1 MKEFC
6 SIEGFE
12 ERNCQA
18 VVLALG
24 MFDGVHVGHQAVL
37 NLAVEQANAFAGT
50 AVAFSF
56 PMHPSTLLR
65 PEQAPP
71 LLMNPE
77 TKAKHLILKGMQE
90 VILQPFDQE
99 FSQMEATGF
108 VEFLCAHIPT
118 LHTLCIGKN
127 FRFGKNRIGDHLL
140 LRESANAFGLQV
152 LVAESESWGDGPIS
166 SSRIR
171 AALEEGRIVDVN
183 QMLGRKYLI
192 EGMVCSGNAV
202 GRTIGFPTL
211 NLNWNPQAHPSF
223 GVYAGM
229 VKNLRNDQKLPAV
242 ANYGVRPTL
251 EKSNCEPLLEIHLLV
266 EPDTEQWRTGVELQM
281 ELDFF
286 LRPEKAFAAL
296 DDLKAQIQSDK
307 NQALELLSPL

>member
-1 MKEFC
+1 M
-6 SIEGFE
+6 
-12 ERNCQA
+12 
-18 VVLALG
+18 LALG

-77 TKAKHLILKGMQE
+77 TKAKHLILKGMKE
-90 VILQPFDQE
+90 VILQPFDHE

-118 LHTLCIGKN
+118 LHTLCIGRN

-171 AALEEGRIVDVN
+171 AALEEGRIGDVN
-183 QMLGRKYLI
+183 QMLGRKYLM

-211 NLNWNPQAHPSF
+211 NLNWNPQARPCF

-229 VKNLRNDQKLPAV
+229 VKNLRNDQKLAAV

-251 EKSNCEPLLEIHLLV
+251 EKSSCEPLLEIHLLV
-266 EPDTEQWRTGVELQM
+266 EPDTEQWRTGVELHM

>member
-12 ERNCQA
+12 ERNRQA
-18 VVLALG
+18 VMLALG

-90 VILQPFDQE
+90 VILQPFDHE

-183 QMLGRKYLI
+183 QMLGRKYLM

-211 NLNWNPQAHPSF
+211 NLNWNPQAHPCF

-251 EKSNCEPLLEIHLLV
+251 EKSSCEPLLEIHLLV
-266 EPDTEQWRTGVELQM
+266 EPDTEQWRTGVELHM

>member
-1 MKEFC
+1 MKKFC

-12 ERNCQA
+12 ERNRQA
-18 VVLALG
+18 VMLALG

-77 TKAKHLILKGMQE
+77 TKAKHLILKGMKE
-90 VILQPFDQE
+90 VILQPFDHE

-171 AALEEGRIVDVN
+171 AALEEGRIGDVN
-183 QMLGRKYLI
+183 QMLGRKYLM

-211 NLNWNPQAHPSF
+211 NLNWNPQARPCF

-251 EKSNCEPLLEIHLLV
+251 EKSSCEPLLEIHLLV
-266 EPDTEQWRTGVELQM
+266 EPDTEQWRTGVELHM

>member
-1 MKEFC
+1 MKKFC
-6 SIEGFE
+6 PIEGFE
-12 ERNCQA
+12 ERNRQA
-18 VVLALG
+18 VMLALG

-77 TKAKHLILKGMQE
+77 TKAKHLILKGMKE
-90 VILQPFDQE
+90 VILQPFDHE

-171 AALEEGRIVDVN
+171 AALEEGRIGDVN
-183 QMLGRKYLI
+183 QMLGRKYLM

-211 NLNWNPQAHPSF
+211 NLNWNPQARPCF

-251 EKSNCEPLLEIHLLV
+251 EKSSCEPLLEIHLLV
-266 EPDTEQWRTGVELQM
+266 EPDTEQWRTGVELHM

>member
-1 MKEFC
+1 QWLQK
-6 SIEGFE
+6 G
-12 ERNCQA
+12 
-18 VVLALG
+18 L
-24 MFDGVHVGHQAVL
+24 QAVL
-37 NLAVEQANAFAGT
+37 
-50 AVAFSF
+50 
-56 PMHPSTLLR
+56 
-65 PEQAPP
+65 
-71 LLMNPE
+71 
-77 TKAKHLILKGMQE
+77 
-90 VILQPFDQE
+90 LQPLDPQ
-99 FSQMEATGF
+99 FSQREATGF

-118 LHTLCIGKN
+118 LHTLCIGRN

-183 QMLGRKYLI
+183 QMLGRKYLM

-211 NLNWNPQAHPSF
+211 NLNWNPQAHPCF

-251 EKSNCEPLLEIHLLV
+251 EKSSCEPLLEIHLLV
-266 EPDTEQWRTGVELQM
+266 EPDTEQWRTGVELHM

-307 NQALELLSPL
+307 NQALELRSPL

>member
-1 MKEFC
+1 MKKFC
-6 SIEGFE
+6 PIEGFE
-12 ERNCQA
+12 ERNRQA
-18 VVLALG
+18 VMLALG

-77 TKAKHLILKGMQE
+77 TKAKHLILKGMKE
-90 VILQPFDQE
+90 VILQPFDHE

-171 AALEEGRIVDVN
+171 AALEEGRIGDVN
-183 QMLGRKYLI
+183 QMLGRKYLM

-211 NLNWNPQAHPSF
+211 NLNWNPQARPCF

-229 VKNLRNDQKLPAV
+229 VKNLRNDQKLAAV

-251 EKSNCEPLLEIHLLV
+251 EKSSCEPLLEIHLLV
-266 EPDTEQWRTGVELQM
+266 EPDTEQWRTGVELHM

>member
-1 MKEFC
+1 MKKFC

-12 ERNCQA
+12 ERNRQA
-18 VVLALG
+18 VMLALG

-90 VILQPFDQE
+90 VILQPFDHE

-140 LRESANAFGLQV
+140 LLESANAFGLQV
-152 LVAESESWGDGPIS
+152 LVAESESWGDGPVS

-171 AALEEGRIVDVN
+171 AALEEGRIGDVN
-183 QMLGRKYLI
+183 QMLGRKYLM

-211 NLNWNPQAHPSF
+211 NLNWNPQARPCF

-229 VKNLRNDQKLPAV
+229 VKTLRNDQKLPAV

-251 EKSNCEPLLEIHLLV
+251 EKSSCEPLLEIHLLV
-266 EPDTEQWRTGVELQM
+266 EPDTEQWRTGVELHM